1 MALDPEQFHQ
11 KRMARQQQ
19 RQAARRKLHLRL
31 ILAALAIIA
40 CGIVIALVARPKLPD
55 APTVSTPTTLPK
67 QTGNPEEIT
76 TIRIAAVGDVNIT
89 DRVVNSGTSVQDYN
103 DMLRDVSHLLAGPH
117 LTLMNLEGIA
127 SGPPYGDSR
136 SAPPELLQAL
146 KKAGVDGVQLANS
159 YTVHNGISSLATTI
173 SALEETGLVPLGA
186 YKHSAKQRPY
196 TIVEVQGVRVALV
209 AFTKGTVG
217 MGMLSNG
224 DYGTNILYTDYDT
237 TYQQVDTDRISS
249 ILSSVRAEKPD
260 LTIALVHW
268 GSEFNDNISTSQEKI
283 RKLLQEG
290 GADAIIGTHSH
301 YVQKM
306 ELNENGQFIAYSLG
320 DFLGDGTRAGTE
332 YSLILNLT
340 VEKNNKTGATK
351 ITGFDY
357 TPTFIV
363 NREDQPLQVLRLKEA
378 IAAYEAGQLDRV
390 DEQTYKAMLYALTRV
405 DARVNPTK

>member
-11 KRMARQQQ
+11 KRIARQQQ
-19 RQAARRKLHLRL
+19 REAARKRLYFRL

-40 CGIVIALVARPKLPD
+40 CAVAIVLITRPHSNTEPPQ
-55 APTVSTPTTLPK
+55 ASTPSTAPA
-67 QTGNPEEIT
+67 QTAASEEIT

-103 DMLRDVSHLLAGPH
+103 RMLLDVSHLLSDPA
-117 LTLMNLEGIA
+117 LTLMNLEGVV

-146 KKAGVDGVQLANS
+146 KNTGIDGIQLANS
-159 YTVHNGISSLATTI
+159 YTVHNGISSLASTI
-173 SALEETGLVPLGA
+173 DSLREKALLPLGT
-186 YKHSAKQRPY
+186 YEKSAKPY
-196 TIVEVQGVRVALV
+196 TLINVQGIRIAIV

-224 DYGTNILYTDYDT
+224 DYGTNILYTDYDS
-237 TYQQVDTDRISS
+237 TYQEVDTDRINS

-260 LTIALVHW
+260 LTIAMVHW
-268 GSEFNDNISTSQEKI
+268 GSEFNDNISKSQENI

-290 GADAIIGTHSH
+290 GVNAIIGTHSH

-332 YSLILNLT
+332 YSVILNLT

-363 NREDQPLQVLRLKEA
+363 NREDQPLQVLRLQEA
-378 IAAYEAGQLDRV
+378 IAAYDAGQLGRV
-390 DEQTYKAMLYALTRV
+390 DEDTYNAMKYALTRV
-405 DARVNPTK
+405 EARTNGK